1 MGSHWTNINTI
12 TTTETTTTKETGKM
26 ARSGV
31 PVTIRNFLNDDP
43 FFKNTWED
51 FDKLTEGMFSE
62 PRNTWKRFDQDF
74 RNHTSTS
81 MQKSSQQTFSR
92 EERKESTK
100 ENSSMTRHNTN
111 SRQENG
117 WLTPQYWMLPGLNS
131 KLPKSLDSLKTDED
145 ENKMEVKIDTSQ
157 YRPDEL
163 KVSVEKGVVTV
174 EGKHEEKAEDGS
186 NMVSRMFSKKYTLPA
201 DARDEDV
208 VSKLSS
214 DGVLVVTAPKNNLAI
229 K

>member
-1 MGSHWTNINTI
+1 
-12 TTTETTTTKETGKM
+12 M

-31 PVTIRNFLNDDP
+31 PVTMRNILNDDP

-62 PRNTWKRFDQDF
+62 PWKTWKRFDQDF

-111 SRQENG
+111 SRHENG
-117 WLTPQYWMLPGLNS
+117 WLTPQCWMMPGLNS

-145 ENKMEVKIDTSQ
+145 ENKMEVRIDTSQ

-186 NMVSRMFSKKYTLPA
+186 NMVSRTFSKRYTLPA

-214 DGVLVVTAPKNNLAI
+214 DGVLVVTAPKSNLAI

>member
-1 MGSHWTNINTI
+1 MGSHLTNINTI
-12 TTTETTTTKETGKM
+12 TTTETTTNKEAGKM

-31 PVTIRNFLNDDP
+31 PVTMRNILNDDP

-62 PRNTWKRFDQDF
+62 PWKTWKRFDQDF

-111 SRQENG
+111 SRHENG
-117 WLTPQYWMLPGLNS
+117 WSTPQCWMMPGLNS
-131 KLPKSLDSLKTDED
+131 KLPKSLDSLKTDE
-145 ENKMEVKIDTSQ
+145 
-157 YRPDEL
+157 
-163 KVSVEKGVVTV
+163 
-174 EGKHEEKAEDGS
+174 GKHEEKAEDGS
-186 NMVSRMFSKKYTLPA
+186 NMVSRTFSKRYTLPA

-214 DGVLVVTAPKNNLAI
+214 DGVLVVTAPKSNLAI

>member
-12 TTTETTTTKETGKM
+12 TTTETTTNKEAGKM

-31 PVTIRNFLNDDP
+31 PVTMRNILNDDP

-62 PRNTWKRFDQDF
+62 PWKTWKRFDQDS

-92 EERKESTK
+92 EE
-100 ENSSMTRHNTN
+100 
-111 SRQENG
+111 NG
-117 WLTPQYWMLPGLNS
+117 WLTPQCWMMPGLNS

-145 ENKMEVKIDTSQ
+145 ENKMEVRIDTSQ

-186 NMVSRMFSKKYTLPA
+186 NMVSRTFSKRYTLPA

-214 DGVLVVTAPKNNLAI
+214 DGVLVVTAPKSNLAI

>member
-12 TTTETTTTKETGKM
+12 TTTEATTNKEAGKM

-31 PVTIRNFLNDDP
+31 PVTIRHFLNDDP

-62 PRNTWKRFDQDF
+62 PKNTWKRFDQDF

-100 ENSSMTRHNTN
+100 ENSSMTRHNIN
-111 SRQENG
+111 SRQGNG
-117 WLTPQYWMLPGLNS
+117 WLTPEYWMLPGMNS

-163 KVSVEKGVVTV
+163 KVTV

>member
-1 MGSHWTNINTI
+1 MG
-12 TTTETTTTKETGKM
+12 
-26 ARSGV
+26 
-31 PVTIRNFLNDDP
+31 
-43 FFKNTWED
+43 
-51 FDKLTEGMFSE
+51 
-62 PRNTWKRFDQDF
+62 KRFDQDF

-81 MQKSSQQTFSR
+81 MQSSQQTFSR
-92 EERKESTK
+92 EERKESTQ

-117 WLTPQYWMLPGLNS
+117 WLTPQCWMLPGLNS

-145 ENKMEVKIDTSQ
+145 ENKMEVRIDTSQ

-163 KVSVEKGVVTV
+163 KVSVER
-174 EGKHEEKAEDGS
+174 KHEEKAEDGS
-186 NMVSRMFSKKYTLPA
+186 NMVSRTFSKRYTLPA

-214 DGVLVVTAPKNNLAI
+214 DGVLVVTAPKSNLAI

>member
-1 MGSHWTNINTI
+1 
-12 TTTETTTTKETGKM
+12 M

-31 PVTIRNFLNDDP
+31 PVTMRNILNDDP

-62 PRNTWKRFDQDF
+62 PRKTWKRFDQDF

-111 SRQENG
+111 SRHENG
-117 WLTPQYWMLPGLNS
+117 WLTPQCWMMPGLNS

-145 ENKMEVKIDTSQ
+145 ENKMEVRIDTSQ

-186 NMVSRMFSKKYTLPA
+186 NMVSRTFSKRYTLPA

-214 DGVLVVTAPKNNLAI
+214 DGVLVVTAPKSNLAI

>member
-12 TTTETTTTKETGKM
+12 TWAETTTNKEAGKM

-31 PVTIRNFLNDDP
+31 PVTMRNILNDDP

-62 PRNTWKRFDQDF
+62 PWKTWKRFDQDF
-74 RNHTSTS
+74 R
-81 MQKSSQQTFSR
+81 
-92 EERKESTK
+92 
-100 ENSSMTRHNTN
+100 HNTS
-111 SRQENG
+111 SRHENG
-117 WLTPQYWMLPGLNS
+117 WLTPQCWMMPGLNS

-145 ENKMEVKIDTSQ
+145 ENKMEVRIDTSQ

-186 NMVSRMFSKKYTLPA
+186 NMVSRTFSKRYTLPA

-214 DGVLVVTAPKNNLAI
+214 DGVLVVTAPKSNLAI
-229 K
+229 KVNVGSY

>member
-1 MGSHWTNINTI
+1 
-12 TTTETTTTKETGKM
+12 M
-26 ARSGV
+26 ARSGA

-74 RNHTSTS
+74 RNQTSTS
-81 MQKSSQQTFSR
+81 MQESSQQTFSR
-92 EERKESTK
+92 EERKESTQ

-111 SRQENG
+111 SRHENG
-117 WLTPQYWMLPGLNS
+117 WFTPQRWMMPSLNS
-131 KLPKSLDSLKTDED
+131 RLPKSLDSLKTAED
-145 ENKMEVKIDTSQ
+145 ENKMEVRIDTSH

-186 NMVSRMFSKKYTLPA
+186 NMVSRTFSKKYTLPA

-214 DGVLVVTAPKNNLAI
+214 DGVLVVTAPKSNLAI

>member
-1 MGSHWTNINTI
+1 MGSHRTNINSI
-12 TTTETTTTKETGKM
+12 TTTETTTNKEAGKM

-31 PVTIRNFLNDDP
+31 PVTMRNILNDDP

-62 PRNTWKRFDQDF
+62 PWKTRKRFDQDF

-111 SRQENG
+111 SRHENG
-117 WLTPQYWMLPGLNS
+117 WLTPQCWMMPGLNS

-145 ENKMEVKIDTSQ
+145 ENKMEVRIDTSQ

-174 EGKHEEKAEDGS
+174 EGNMKRRQRTGVTWCQEHFPRGPHFQQMPGMKMLFLSCLLMGS
-186 NMVSRMFSKKYTLPA
+186 LLLLPLRA
-201 DARDEDV
+201 
-208 VSKLSS
+208 
-214 DGVLVVTAPKNNLAI
+214 T
-229 K
+229 

>member
-1 MGSHWTNINTI
+1 MGIEQISTQQQQQQQQQQ
-12 TTTETTTTKETGKM
+12 KAGKM
-26 ARSGV
+26 AKSGA

-74 RNHTSTS
+74 RNQTSTS
-81 MQKSSQQTFSR
+81 MQESSQQTFSR
-92 EERKESTK
+92 EERKESTQ

-111 SRQENG
+111 SRHENG
-117 WLTPQYWMLPGLNS
+117 WFTPQRWMMPSLNS
-131 KLPKSLDSLKTDED
+131 RLPKSLESLKTAED
-145 ENKMEVKIDTSQ
+145 ENKMEVRIDTSQ

-163 KVSVEKGVVTV
+163 KVVEKGVVTV

-186 NMVSRMFSKKYTLPA
+186 NMVSRTFSKKYTLPA

-214 DGVLVVTAPKNNLAI
+214 DGVLVVTAPKGNLAI

>member
-12 TTTETTTTKETGKM
+12 TTTETTTNKEAGKM
-26 ARSGV
+26 SRSGV

-51 FDKLTEGMFSE
+51 FDKLTEGIFSE

-92 EERKESTK
+92 EEREESTQ
-100 ENSSMTRHNTN
+100 ENSSMTRDNTN

-117 WLTPQYWMLPGLNS
+117 WLTPQCWMLPGF
-131 KLPKSLDSLKTDED
+131 DSLKTDED
-145 ENKMEVKIDTSQ
+145 ENKMEVRIDTSQ

-186 NMVSRMFSKKYTLPA
+186 NRVSRTFSKRYTMPA

-214 DGVLVVTAPKNNLAI
+214 DGLLVVTAPKSNLAI

>member
-1 MGSHWTNINTI
+1 MGVIEQISTQQQQQQQQ
-12 TTTETTTTKETGKM
+12 KAGKM
-26 ARSGV
+26 ARSGA

-43 FFKNTWED
+43 FFNNTWED

-62 PRNTWKRFDQDF
+62 PRNTWKSFDQAF
-74 RNHTSTS
+74 RTQPSTS
-81 MQKSSQQTFSR
+81 MQESSQQTFSR
-92 EERKESTK
+92 EERKESTQ
-100 ENSSMTRHNTN
+100 ENSSMARHNTN
-111 SRQENG
+111 SRHENG
-117 WLTPQYWMLPGLNS
+117 WFTPQRWMMPSLNFR
-131 KLPKSLDSLKTDED
+131 LPKSLDSLKTAED
-145 ENKMEVKIDTSQ
+145 EKKMEVRIDTSQ

-186 NMVSRMFSKKYTLPA
+186 NMVSRTFSKKYTLPA

-214 DGVLVVTAPKNNLAI
+214 DGVLVVTAPKSNLAI